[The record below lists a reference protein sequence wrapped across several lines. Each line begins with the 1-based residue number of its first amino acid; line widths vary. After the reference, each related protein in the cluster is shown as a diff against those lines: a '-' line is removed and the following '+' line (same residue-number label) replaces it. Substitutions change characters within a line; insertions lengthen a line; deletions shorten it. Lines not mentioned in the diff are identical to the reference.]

1 MHRFSGFGNLEAIS
15 CHFLD
20 LLGSGHRFQTN
31 DVSFGEHAMSSI
43 RNLDTERSLHS
54 LSIFAMSAQ
63 RHKERWTGKKET
75 QKQNLRLQNY
85 QILWL
90 SFSIRIFIPLIYIYT
105 YIYIHI
111 ISYYIPSLEIPEP
124 CATPCRSRT
133 HRRANE
139 SLRAW
144 SCEWYRWRRL
154 NGTLRCSGF
163 LQVLASELTFNKH
176 SISYQTGPN
185 QAESDSHRPPYPL
198 RQQMYTNVPILQ
210 HNISNWKHLAKE
222 QHNEFGRRETT

>member
-31 DVSFGEHAMSSI
+31 DVFFGEHAMSSI
-43 RNLDTERSLHS
+43 RNLDTERSLHG

-63 RHKERWTGKKET
+63 RHKERWTGQKET

-90 SFSIRIFIPLIYIYT
+90 SFSIRIFIPLI

-154 NGTLRCSGF
+154 KGTLRCSGF
-163 LQVLASELTFNKH
+163 LQVLASQLTFNKH

-185 QAESDSHRPPYPL
+185 QAESDSRRPPYPL

>member
-31 DVSFGEHAMSSI
+31 DVFFGEHAMSSI
-43 RNLDTERSLHS
+43 RNLDTERSLHG

-63 RHKERWTGKKET
+63 RHKERWTGQKET

-105 YIYIHI
+105 YILYHI
-111 ISYYIPSLEIPEP
+111 IS
-124 CATPCRSRT
+124 
-133 HRRANE
+133 HRLKFQN
-139 SLRAW
+139 LV
-144 SCEWYRWRRL
+144 RL
-154 NGTLRCSGF
+154 HVGHVLIEGQTNHWELGPVNGTGEGDWRGRWDAQAFCKSW
-163 LQVLASELTFNKH
+163 QVSSH
-176 SISYQTGPN
+176 STSIQ
-185 QAESDSHRPPYPL
+185 
-198 RQQMYTNVPILQ
+198 
-210 HNISNWKHLAKE
+210 
-222 QHNEFGRRETT
+222 